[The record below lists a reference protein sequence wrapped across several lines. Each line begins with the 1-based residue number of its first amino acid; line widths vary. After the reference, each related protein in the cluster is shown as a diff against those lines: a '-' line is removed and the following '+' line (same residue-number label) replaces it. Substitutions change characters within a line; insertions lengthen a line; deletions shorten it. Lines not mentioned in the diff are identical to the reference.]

1 MELCEYYGLNKI
13 SSAME
18 NRYFLS
24 YGEEIRSLT
33 EVTDENASHGIY
45 TFPDGSSYDI
55 NKFTFE
61 TEDFPDRAKRFTV
74 TVGKKVGKKRVFG
87 REYDP
92 RPNYKVG
99 QTVYYNEEKE
109 TFFMVYEKNGSCIM
123 ISGKI
128 DELSNFDDPIIKEIF
143 DDTVQQSD
151 EEYRQGVPGE
161 LILFQSAIKYI
172 GTFEN
177 ITLEDWNSADADT
190 CIIPDKLV
198 FVDPTYVLYTN
209 QYPKIPQPDLSEAYF
224 TEMST
229 FELCE
234 YYGLLN
240 IPCEMEQGG
249 LIEDTNENTS
259 HGIYTLSDGSTYD
272 INTFTFKVPYDT
284 GIHGKK
290 FTVTVGR
297 NTTFGE
303 EYNQEPILE
312 AGKTVYYNEADETFF
327 MVFEKYGSYITISG
341 KADELSDFDS
351 PTAKEAFYDQM
362 KPNEHEEYWK
372 GVPCELGLFV
382 QNVAQCAK
390 EPTF

>member
-1 MELCEYYGLNKI
+1 MKEEKLFDMIKNIDDDLICEMLDYSPETAGDVYEGVLYSI
-13 SSAME
+13 P
-18 NRYFLS
+18 
-24 YGEEIRSLT
+24 
-33 EVTDENASHGIY
+33 HG
-45 TFPDGSSYDI
+45 T
-55 NKFTFE
+55 
-61 TEDFPDRAKRFTV
+61 
-74 TVGKKVGKKRVFG
+74 KKRRFWMYPVTAAALLTVMGALLFIINSNG
-87 REYDP
+87 AVPDNMEVKTDSE
-92 RPNYKVG
+92 
-99 QTVYYNEEKE
+99 QTESALNTNSTNAPKDTEE
-109 TFFMVYEKNGSCIM
+109 
-123 ISGKI
+123 
-128 DELSNFDDPIIKEIF
+128 
-143 DDTVQQSD
+143 
-151 EEYRQGVPGE
+151 
-161 LILFQSAIKYI
+161 
-172 GTFEN
+172 GT
-177 ITLEDWNSADADT
+177 DAPVT
-190 CIIPDKLV
+190 EANTHIIPDKAV
-198 FVDPTYVLYTN
+198 FVEHTNVLFTD
-209 QYPKIPQPDLSEAYF
+209 QYPEIPKPDLSEAQF

-229 FELCE
+229 SELCE

-272 INTFTFKVPYDT
+272 INTFSFKVPYDT

-372 GVPCELGLFV
+372 GVPCELGLFI